1 MKLYYSDTLSPR
13 KACAVARHVN
23 APIEF
28 TYVNLGKGEHV
39 TAAFRNIN
47 PNCKVPVLTD
57 GDYTLWEANA
67 IMCYLARKTGS
78 ALWPD
83 DARQIEIIRWLSWD
97 ADHFTKCAGTL
108 YFEYLI
114 KARFGIGDA
123 DPIAV
128 KEALAD
134 FRKFA
139 AVLNSHL
146 NGRRY
151 LVGEG
156 LTVADFAVA
165 VTLPYAEQIGLP
177 LDEFRE
183 VRRWHAGLEEL
194 DAWRDPFPVS
204 SPSAKQ

>member
-13 KACAVARHVN
+13 KACAVARYVN
-23 APIEF
+23 APVDF
-28 TYVNLGKGEHV
+28 VYVNLGRGEHV
-39 TAAFRNIN
+39 TKEFDAIN
-47 PNCKVPVLTD
+47 PNRKVPVLTD

-83 DARQIEIIRWLSWD
+83 DARQVEIIRWMSWD

-123 DPIAV
+123 DPVVV
-128 KEALAD
+128 KDALAD

-139 AVLNSHL
+139 GVLNAHL
-146 NGRRY
+146 SGRRY
-151 LVGEG
+151 LVGES
-156 LTVADFAVA
+156 LTIADFAVA
-165 VTLPYAEQIGLP
+165 VTLPYAAQIGLP

-194 DAWRDPFPVS
+194 DAWREPFPVPVAS
-204 SPSAKQ
+204 SMQ